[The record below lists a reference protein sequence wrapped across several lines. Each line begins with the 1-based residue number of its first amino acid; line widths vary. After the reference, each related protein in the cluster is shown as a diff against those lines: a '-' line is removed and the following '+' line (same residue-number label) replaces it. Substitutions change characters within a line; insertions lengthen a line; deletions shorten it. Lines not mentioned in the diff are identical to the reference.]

1 MSSRQKCKLQK
12 LETKV
17 KNMEQVVDC
26 ESDFEVQD
34 PNSFRKSEYSET
46 ELIIENSSIFTVSQ
60 PLIY

>member
-1 MSSRQKCKLQK
+1 MSSRQKCKLKK

-17 KNMEQVVDC
+17 ENMEQAVDC
-26 ESDFEVQD
+26 ESDSEVQD